1 MYAQRTLGLKWER
14 KDSIRKVSLIALM
27 GSGIRLEDQ
36 VKPFPQN
43 ANCFKSFQR
52 IYERSQDSERGN
64 SIKPVIM
71 QVVMVYLNSS
81 NLEAASDLERQ
92 WIELL
97 TNSRNFDRNHIP
109 GTINDP
115 QVLRALHLLDFS
127 HMPS

>member
-1 MYAQRTLGLKWER
+1 LYAQRTSGLKWEQE
-14 KDSIRKVSLIALM
+14 DSIRKVSLIAFM

-36 VKPFPQN
+36 VPFPQN

-52 IYERSQDSERGN
+52 IYERSQDSERGT

-92 WIELL
+92 WIKL
-97 TNSRNFDRNHIP
+97 
-109 GTINDP
+109 
-115 QVLRALHLLDFS
+115 
-127 HMPS
+127 